1 MLTAELNRV
10 KLPGRSAPALAALVA
25 FAFFAA
31 RTAQAQTPPASE
43 DEAAPLA
50 EPEPGPSTI
59 NLTGRPTM
67 DLSTA
72 PPPPLVGRTYQ
83 VHQGFYVRANAGIGA
98 FVGGKSQ
105 TGALKLDTGG
115 LSLDYD
121 ILIGGGPAPGFT
133 LGGAVV
139 GSFQLSGEW
148 ETDGGAKAGSGNLS
162 TFIIGP
168 FADGFPDSKG
178 GWHLGGMA
186 GLARAGYEAPVIE
199 PEAGDSH
206 STLGFGG
213 AFWVGHDVWVA
224 PEWSVGGLLRV
235 QASHTTNSDDD
246 VTINQGAVSLM
257 FTVLYN

>member
-10 KLPGRSAPALAALVA
+10 KLLGRSAPALAAWIA
-25 FAFFAA
+25 FAAFSP
-31 RTAQAQTPPASE
+31 RTAQAQTPPAPE

-50 EPEPGPSTI
+50 EPETAPATI

-83 VHQGFYVRANAGIGA
+83 VHQGFYVRVNAGIGVFA
-98 FVGGKSQ
+98 GGKSQ
-105 TGALKLDTGG
+105 RGEAKVDTGG

-148 ETDGGAKAGSGNLS
+148 ETDGGAKVGSSNLS

-168 FADGFPDSKG
+168 FADGFPNSKG

-186 GLARAGYEAPVIE
+186 GLARARYDAPLIDLGAV
-199 PEAGDSH
+199 DDH

-224 PEWSVGGLLRV
+224 PEWSVGGLLRAE
-235 QASHTTNSDDD
+235 ASHTTNSDAD
-246 VTINQGAVSLM
+246 VTVNHGAVSLM